1 MFKEKILQLLK
12 TKYAALG
19 LSAQVLEGVAT
30 NLSTFVTEEAQVEPA
45 VAEAESMLKHLQ
57 SFADSRVNT
66 FKNESEKYKKEAE
79 DWKAKFE
86 KGNEPANPQPTQG
99 GNQQQ
104 PNSELATVLEKLN
117 ALQDTFAEFQKGRT
131 SETLKEQFV
140 RAMKEKNIPESY
152 YTPALAGRKF
162 ADNTAVE
169 TLTIEVSN
177 GFEKQ
182 KQELADLGF
191 SYSKAPDNPD
201 TPLKEEEALAK
212 QIEQDTQK
220 IVEAQKATATNH

>member
-1 MFKEKILQLLK
+1 MLKEKILQALK

-45 VAEAESMLKHLQ
+45 IAGAESMLKHFQ

-66 FKNESEKYKKEAE
+66 FKTESEKYKKEAE

-86 KGNEPANPQPTQG
+86 KGNESANTQPTQG
-99 GNQQQ
+99 SNQQQ
-104 PNSELATVLEKLN
+104 PNPELTAVLEKLN
-117 ALQDTFAEFQKGRT
+117 ALQNTFTEFQKGRT
-131 SETLKEQFV
+131 SETLKEQFI

-152 YTPALAGRKF
+152 YTPALAGREF
-162 ADNTAVE
+162 ADNAAVE

-201 TPLKEEEALAK
+201 TPLKEEETIAK
-212 QIEQDTQK
+212 LIEQGTK
-220 IVEAQKATATNH
+220 EIAEAKKATATN

>member
-1 MFKEKILQLLK
+1 MLKEKILQALK

-45 VAEAESMLKHLQ
+45 IAGAESMLKHFQ

-66 FKNESEKYKKEAE
+66 FKTESEKYKKEAE

-86 KGNEPANPQPTQG
+86 KGNESANTQPTQG
-99 GNQQQ
+99 SNQQQ
-104 PNSELATVLEKLN
+104 PNPELTAVLEKLN
-117 ALQDTFAEFQKGRT
+117 ALQNTFTEFQKGRT
-131 SETLKEQFV
+131 SETLKEQFI

-152 YTPALAGRKF
+152 YTPALAGREF
-162 ADNTAVE
+162 ADNAAVE

-201 TPLKEEEALAK
+201 TPLKEEEIIAK
-212 QIEQDTQK
+212 LIEQGTK
-220 IVEAQKATATNH
+220 EIAEAKKATATN

>member
-1 MFKEKILQLLK
+1 MFKEKILQSLK

-30 NLSTFVTEEAQVEPA
+30 NLSIFVTEENQLEPA
-45 VAEAESMLKHLQ
+45 IAGAEPMLKQFQ
-57 SFADSRVNT
+57 SFADSRVNA
-66 FKNESEKYKKEAE
+66 FKTESEKYKKEAE

-86 KGNEPANPQPTQG
+86 KGKEPADGAQPTQG
-99 GNQQQ
+99 GNNQ
-104 PNSELATVLEKLN
+104 PNSEINAVLEKLN
-117 ALQDTFAEFQKGRT
+117 ALQDSFTEFKRGRT

-152 YTPALAGRKF
+152 YTPALAGRDF

-169 TLTIEVSN
+169 ALTVEVSN

-182 KQELADLGF
+182 KQELASLGF
-191 SYSKAPDNPD
+191 SYSKAPDTPD
-201 TPLKEEEALAK
+201 NPLKEEEALAK
-212 QIEQDTQK
+212 QIEQGTK
-220 IVEAQKATATNH
+220 EIAEAQRVAANH

>member
-12 TKYAALG
+12 TKYNHLG
-19 LSAQVLEGVAT
+19 LSSQVLEGVAA
-30 NLSTFVTEEAQVEPA
+30 NLSAYVTEESQVEPA
-45 VAEAESMLKHLQ
+45 TAGAEAMLKLFQ
-57 SFADSRVNT
+57 SYADNRVNT
-66 FKNESEKYKKEAE
+66 FKAESEKYKKEAD
-79 DWKAKFE
+79 DWKAKAE
-86 KGNEPANPQPTQG
+86 KSNEPTPAPSA
-99 GNQQQ
+99 GNQG
-104 PNSELATVLEKLN
+104 NAEMSAIIEKLN
-117 ALQDTFAEFQKGRT
+117 TLQNSFAEFQKGRT

-152 YTPALAGRKF
+152 YTPALAGREF